1 MPAFSVYNIM
11 STKLI
16 HHPYVP
22 PADFAG
28 VQPGVH
34 KASTVFFPS
43 IQDARERSWLNK
55 DAYTYGL
62 HGTPTSYTLEQR
74 LCTLEG
80 GTDAV
85 LLPSGLAAI
94 ACVNMAILEQ
104 GDEVLIPDN
113 AYGPNKDMAEGELAR
128 WGIIA
133 KYYDPLSV
141 ADLEAKITDDTRLVW
156 LEAAG
161 SVTLEFPDLVEMVRL
176 CRSRDILTALD
187 NTWGAG
193 LAFQPFDLLRCGD
206 PDSAEAV
213 GVDISMHALT
223 KYPSGGGDVLMGS
236 VMTRNKALSRQ
247 ILLSH
252 MRQGYGVGMNDV
264 EAILRGLPSIELR
277 YDAADRTT
285 RQLAQWC
292 SQQPQIAQV
301 LHPALPDS
309 PGHAFWK
316 ELCVTAE
323 HPEGR
328 AASLLTL
335 VFEPHYT
342 QEEVDAFCNQLQL
355 FRIGYS
361 WGGPMSLVMAYDLA
375 SMRQTWPQGIERGH
389 VVRLVVGLEN
399 ANDLQAD
406 IEQALQLL
414 PA

>member
-1 MPAFSVYNIM
+1 M

>member
-1 MPAFSVYNIM
+1 M

-16 HHPYVP
+16 QHPYIP

-176 CRSRDILTALD
+176 CRSRDILTVLD

-236 VMTRNKALSRQ
+236 VVTRNKALSRQ

-375 SMRQTWPQGIERGH
+375 SMRQTWPQGIARGH

>member
-1 MPAFSVYNIM
+1 M

-62 HGTPTSYTLEQR
+62 HGTPTTYTLEQR

-85 LLPSGLAAI
+85 LVPSGLAAI

-141 ADLEAKITDDTRLVW
+141 ADLQAKITDDTRLVW

-375 SMRQTWPQGIERGH
+375 SMRQTWPQGIARGH
-389 VVRLVVGLEN
+389 VVRLVVGLEK

>member
-1 MPAFSVYNIM
+1 M

-62 HGTPTSYTLEQR
+62 HGTPSTYTLEQR

-80 GTDAV
+80 GMDAV
-85 LLPSGLAAI
+85 LVPSGLAAI

-113 AYGPNKDMAEGELAR
+113 AYGPSKDMAEGELAR

-176 CRSRDILTALD
+176 CRSRDILTVLD

-236 VMTRNKALSRQ
+236 VVTRNKALSRQ

-375 SMRQTWPQGIERGH
+375 SMRQTWPQGIARGH